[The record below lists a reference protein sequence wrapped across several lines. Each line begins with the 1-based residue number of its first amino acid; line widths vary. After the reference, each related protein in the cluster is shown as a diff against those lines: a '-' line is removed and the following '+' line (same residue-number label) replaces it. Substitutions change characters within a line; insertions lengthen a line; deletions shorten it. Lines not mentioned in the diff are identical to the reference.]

1 MKEEQER
8 IRRETEE
15 ELARQRRPSRFEVIP
30 APDILKLRQIA
41 NNETLPPKAKKDAQ
55 FSPVFGTQ
63 PKKSILKK
71 TNSFTFKGF
80 SPLSPH
86 SPVMTPYT
94 TITGAESRLRS
105 AFETVFRKST
115 TLQDVNPDPEIG
127 SIGSPDS
134 IGSPSIG
141 SPSIGSPSILPST
154 PGVGKKMVQLPRERV
169 CDMSAEDQKAWEMEE
184 MSKPIDFSAGIH
196 IDPAP
201 FQLVERTSLLKV
213 HSLFSMVGI
222 NHAYVTKIGRLVGVV
237 ALKELRQA
245 IEDVNSGTLNA
256 TASSLS
262 ATPVT
267 PLSQVTEPLL
277 AHNNNSSDKKVNST
291 ITSMD
296 SALSN
301 SDNCSDI
308 ELDNVNLKNSGKLKL
323 SFKENI

>member
-8 IRRETEE
+8 IRRETEA
-15 ELARQRRPSRFEVIP
+15 ELMRQRRPSRFEVIP
-30 APDILKLRQIA
+30 APDILKLREIA
-41 NNETLPPKAKKDAQ
+41 NNEILPPQAKKENAQ

-115 TLQDVNPDPEIG
+115 TLQDVNPDPEVG
-127 SIGSPDS
+127 LLGSPDLS
-134 IGSPSIG
+134 IGSPSIA
-141 SPSIGSPSILPST
+141 PST
-154 PGVGKKMVQLPRERV
+154 PGTGKKVVQLPRERV

-184 MSKPIDFSAGIH
+184 MSKPIDFATGIH

-245 IEDVNSGTLNA
+245 IEDVNSGTLNPSA
-256 TASSLS
+256 TSLS

-267 PLSQVTEPLL
+267 PLSHMVTEPLL
-277 AHNNNSSDKKVNST
+277 LHNNNSDKKVNNT

-308 ELDNVNLKNSGKLKL
+308 EVDNVNLKNNKLKL